1 MLPQNTHS
9 VVWIVALMFTALSY
23 ILCQAFSFLS
33 FGEGNAIFTSSTGN
47 ISDVYTTEI
56 TPAGWTFSI
65 WGVIYI
71 FNACWLIHLFSTI
84 CRTSRNGGPVY
95 NNPTIVSVVFLVVY
109 TVNMLLNVSWLL
121 LWDRTLFE
129 VSLVIL
135 VLITLTLY
143 ICLVDYHVRINHF
156 VKIMATQHKVDL
168 ILFRVLLQNGVS
180 IYATWCTIAT
190 LLNLTIVL
198 IYRVDLSQMVACI
211 IALSILAVELLVFVV
226 LDLFIFEKFLRYTFS
241 TYLTVLWALSG
252 SLAANWDPSKP
263 HSIMSVALLG
273 VTAFLLVL
281 KIFTTLFNAF
291 KKPLYVVDVI
301 PTKSPEQH
309 A

>member
-156 VKIMATQHKVDL
+156 VKIMATQHKSGSYSFPCLASKWRLHIRNVVHHSNALEFDD
-168 ILFRVLLQNGVS
+168 
-180 IYATWCTIAT
+180 C
-190 LLNLTIVL
+190 
-198 IYRVDLSQMVACI
+198 VDLSSRPVADGGMYYCLI
-211 IALSILAVELLVFVV
+211 
-226 LDLFIFEKFLRYTFS
+226 YTRR
-241 TYLTVLWALSG
+241 
-252 SLAANWDPSKP
+252 
-263 HSIMSVALLG
+263 
-273 VTAFLLVL
+273 
-281 KIFTTLFNAF
+281 
-291 KKPLYVVDVI
+291 
-301 PTKSPEQH
+301 
-309 A
+309 